1 MRSSGQARLATG
13 SARPAAPTRPAFR
26 ALGPGLRR
34 RLPLVV
40 AAVALLVIVLM
51 GLLVPMSVH
60 LSSLLVAVPALTA
73 TLYSALATIH
83 MTVLACA
90 GAVAVDVHDGL
101 GHSLILPIHVLDLLV
116 VCGLVLVF
124 WRARDSDRR
133 TLRAVRS
140 VAETAQRALLRPLP
154 CRVGCVDMATAYRS
168 AAAHARIGGDLY
180 AAERVDGAV
189 RLLIAD
195 VRGKGLA
202 AVDDAAAVLGAFR
215 EAAHR
220 DMFLKGVAIALE
232 ASVARHF
239 GQVGERDAQAGER
252 FVTALVLEIPD
263 NLPVVR
269 VISCGHPQPMFA
281 RGHDVDLLD
290 LTHPAPP
297 LGVANTGQD
306 YRVDTFVFEVGDLLL
321 LHTDGL
327 LEARDRAGV
336 FYPAL
341 DRFASLSKSGAPDNV
356 IERLLDDVT
365 GYAGGRL
372 DDDVALVAVR
382 RRCADA
388 RSAERK
394 LGAPTTVPRER
405 RAPAV
410 QVTAAHA
417 DVPRRRGEE
426 GGPARRNPA

>member
-1 MRSSGQARLATG
+1 MTSSGRTRLATG
-13 SARPAAPTRPAFR
+13 YAQPGAPRQPAFR
-26 ALGPGLRR
+26 ALGLRLR
-34 RLPLVV
+34 PQAPLIV
-40 AAVALLVIVLM
+40 ASTVLLTITVLS
-51 GLLVPMSVH
+51 LLIPMDVH
-60 LSSLLVAVPALTA
+60 LASLLVAVPALTA
-73 TLYSALATIH
+73 TLYSALVTIH

-101 GHSLILPIHVLDLLV
+101 GHSPILPIHVLDLLV

-124 WRARDSDRR
+124 WHMRDSDRK

-168 AAAHARIGGDLY
+168 AVAHARIGGDLY

-189 RLLIAD
+189 RLLIGD

-202 AVDDAAAVLGAFR
+202 AVDDAATVLGAFR

-220 DMFLKGVAIALE
+220 DRFLKGVAIALE

-239 GQVGERDAQAGER
+239 GEVGERDAHAAER
-252 FVTALVLEIPD
+252 FVTALVVEIPD

-269 VISCGHPQPMFA
+269 VISCGHPQPMLA

-297 LGVANTGQD
+297 LGVASPGQD
-306 YRVDTFVFEVGDLLL
+306 YRVDTFRFEVGDILL

-327 LEARDRAGV
+327 LEARDSAGV

-341 DRFASLSKSGAPDNV
+341 DRFSSLSKSGGPDQV
-356 IERLLDDVT
+356 IERLLDDLT
-365 GYAGGRL
+365 AYAGGQL
-372 DDDVALVAVR
+372 EDDVALVAVR

-388 RSAERK
+388 RSAERQ
-394 LGAPTTVPRER
+394 LGAPT
-405 RAPAV
+405 
-410 QVTAAHA
+410 AAT
-417 DVPRRRGEE
+417 RGRRGPAAARGGVPHSRRDEE
-426 GGPARRNPA
+426 AARREPA